1 MGKPLIVVGDK
12 TSHGGVVLKGGTLTD
27 ADGKPIARV
36 GDPVAC
42 PMPGHGTN
50 PIVTGDPVVQIDG
63 APVARHGDSTACG
76 ATLISGQMD
85 VLIESGSSAGQ
96 GEQSAAMTPQRD
108 PEASDKTIVPY
119 ELILVNEREQPLAN
133 VRVLLETPSGEEV
146 CVTGADGAA
155 RTRGVAGTAIARV
168 LDPASL
174 RQALSGSEKLPRYTR
189 AKLDENVQI
198 RALTNA
204 TKPVKIPSGKPQT
217 LMIATR
223 FDFYDVGHAP
233 SWGDLAL
240 ANRGSWSF
248 ADSEDDSGLSLFQ
261 AHADGSGAAVK
272 IACKSEPSTTWVEAK
287 IDAIHQ
293 AMERADFKFLN
304 NFLEKLPIDRK
315 PDSTTAEGKELEE
328 T

>member
-1 MGKPLIVVGDK
+1 
-12 TSHGGVVLKGGTLTD
+12 
-27 ADGKPIARV
+27 
-36 GDPVAC
+36 
-42 PMPGHGTN
+42 MPGHGTN
-50 PIVTGDPVVQIDG
+50 PIVTGDLVVQIDG

-85 VLIESGSSAGQ
+85 VLIESGSTTGAGQ
-96 GEQSAAMTPQRD
+96 DEQSAPWTPQRD
-108 PEASDKTIVPY
+108 PEAPDKELVPY

-133 VRVLLETPSGEEV
+133 VRVLLETPSGEEA
-146 CVTGADGAA
+146 CVTGADVAA
-155 RTRGVAGTAIARV
+155 RTQGVAGTAIARV

-174 RQALSGSEKLPRYTR
+174 RQALSGSEKMPRCTR
-189 AKLDENVQI
+189 ARLDENVQI
-198 RALTNA
+198 RALGNA
-204 TKPVKIPSGKPQT
+204 AQPVKIPSGKPQT

-248 ADSEDDSGLSLFQ
+248 VDSEDDSGLSLFQ
-261 AHADGSGAAVK
+261 AHADGSGTAVR
-272 IACKSEPSTTWVEAK
+272 IACQSEPNTTWFEAE

-293 AMERADFKFLN
+293 AMIRADSKFVLD
-304 NFLEKLPIDRK
+304 FLKKLPVDREPAPTPAREK
-315 PDSTTAEGKELEE
+315 RSE